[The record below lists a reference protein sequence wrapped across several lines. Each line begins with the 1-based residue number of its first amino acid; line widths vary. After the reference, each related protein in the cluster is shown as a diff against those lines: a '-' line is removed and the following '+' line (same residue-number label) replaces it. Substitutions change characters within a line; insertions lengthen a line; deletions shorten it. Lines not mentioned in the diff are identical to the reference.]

1 MHGRGLLVFFALT
14 LLLPGA
20 ALGVFG
26 ARALVQER
34 QLVDQQIRERV
45 ETAAAIVAGDLERQ
59 FRDWQ
64 LGLEQAV
71 GVSPAA
77 HQPLLKAALAEPGA
91 GVLLTA
97 SPDGLTVWPRDGLLY
112 DLTPSRLERRERPKS
127 AALAEAE
134 AVEIE
139 RKDYPVATALYQQLL
154 TVAHDDDRAELLHH
168 LARTH
173 RKSGRSQDALAL
185 FEKLKT
191 TAGFVG
197 AVPASLIGHY
207 EVCAQLATANSGD
220 ALATCAID
228 FYRRMIAGEWHLSKE
243 RYSYYASTA
252 RSWAETTIISA
263 ATVAE
268 LTNQAAAKAAL
279 TTAAEALSARVC
291 GSAPAA
297 SAFQTIATNEV
308 LAISRCLPTPLGMN
322 GRMLVISQA
331 WLARHAWP
339 PLSAAA
345 GGAYHVALIDR
356 ENRTFYSS
364 LNAPDGA
371 YRREHEV
378 TRDTI
383 GAADG
388 WRVRV
393 WPRDADALAA
403 GLTTRQRLYVLTLAL
418 VIASLV
424 FGAYVTHR
432 VVNRELQIAQLK
444 SEFVATVSH
453 EFRSPL
459 TAIRQLG
466 EMLMRGRVPESR
478 RPEYYERITRESER
492 LGRLVENLLDFA
504 QMEEGRRRYD
514 LQPIDT
520 TDWLRRTVNE
530 FQSLRDGYSATVAAT
545 IPESLPMV
553 HADSAALCCA
563 IHNLLDNAIKYS
575 PGTNTVWLE
584 AETDGTD
591 VTIRVRDRG
600 VGITED
606 DRRQIFEK
614 FFRVKG
620 EITRQVKGAGLGLS
634 LVHHIVAAHDG
645 RIECESHPGRGTTFS
660 IHLTAAAVAA

>member
-1 MHGRGLLVFFALT
+1 MHGRGLLIFFALT

-20 ALGVFG
+20 ALAVFG
-26 ARALVQER
+26 ARALIQER

-45 ETAAAIVAGDLERQ
+45 ENAADTVARELERQ
-59 FRDWQ
+59 FQDWQ
-64 LGLEQAV
+64 FALDQAIATL
-71 GVSPAA
+71 PAA
-77 HQPLLKAALAEPGA
+77 HQPLVSAALAEPGA
-91 GVLLTA
+91 GVLLSVA
-97 SPDGLTVWPRDGLLY
+97 QDRLTVWPRDGLLY
-112 DLTPSRLERRERPKS
+112 DLTPSGLDGRERPKS
-127 AALAEAE
+127 AALIEAE
-134 AVEIE
+134 AAEIE
-139 RKDYPVATALYQQLL
+139 RKDYAVATALYQQLL

-168 LARTH
+168 LARTY
-173 RKSGRSQDALAL
+173 RKSGRSQDALVL
-185 FEKLKT
+185 FEQLKT

-207 EVCAQLATANSGD
+207 EVCAQLALANSGD
-220 ALATCAID
+220 ALAICAID
-228 FYRRMIAGEWHLSKE
+228 FYRRMITGEWHLSKE

-252 RSWAETTIISA
+252 RSWAETTTMSA

-268 LTNQAAAKAAL
+268 LTTQATAKAAL

-291 GSAPAA
+291 GAAPAA
-297 SAFQTIATNEV
+297 SAFRAIATNEV

-339 PLSAAA
+339 PISAAA

-356 ENRTFYSS
+356 ENRMFYSS
-364 LNAPDGA
+364 LDVPGGA
-371 YRREHEV
+371 YLREHEV

-393 WPRDADALAA
+393 WPRDADALAD

-418 VIASLV
+418 VIASLM
-424 FGAYVTHR
+424 FGAYSTHR
-432 VVNRELQIAQLK
+432 VVKRELQFAQLK
-444 SEFVATVSH
+444 SEFVSTVSH

-466 EMLMRGRVPESR
+466 EMLMRDRVPESR

-504 QMEEGRRRYD
+504 QMEEGRKRYH
-514 LQPIDT
+514 LQPLDT
-520 TDWLRRTVNE
+520 ADWLRRTVYE
-530 FQSLRDGYSATVAAT
+530 FQSVREGHAATVKAT
-545 IPESLPMV
+545 IPPSLPALR
-553 HADSAALCCA
+553 ADAAALGCA

-575 PGTNTVWLE
+575 PGADTVWLD
-584 AETDGTD
+584 AEGDSSC

-600 VGITED
+600 VGIAES

-614 FFRVKG
+614 FFRVNG

-634 LVHHIVAAHDG
+634 LVHHIVAAHNG
-645 RIECESHPGRGTTFS
+645 RIECESQPGHGTTFT
-660 IHLTAAAVAA
+660 IHLTAAAVSS